1 MSIITISR
9 GSYSKGKEIAE
20 KVAAELGYECVSR
33 DILLEASEQFNTP
46 EIKLVRALH
55 DAPSVLNKFTHGKER
70 FVAYIQEALLTHFQ
84 RDNVV
89 YHGLAG
95 QFFLRGVSHA
105 LKVRIIADI
114 EDRVRN
120 EMEREK
126 ISHEQAIK
134 ILKKDDDER
143 RRWSMT
149 LYGVDTTDAALY
161 DLCIRV
167 RKVTVDDA
175 VQIICHTARL
185 SHFQTTEASQKT
197 LDDLTLSARVQSAI
211 VGSWPD
217 AKVEA
222 KDGKVVIHAEAP
234 RLKEAK
240 VCNQIA
246 VIARQVPGVADVS
259 VEASPSAFLGFE

>member
-20 KVAAELGYECVSR
+20 KVATKLGYECVSR

-55 DAPSVLNKFTHGKER
+55 DAPSVLNRFSHGKER
-70 FVAYIQEALLTHFQ
+70 FVAYIQEALLTHLQ

-95 QFFLRGVSHA
+95 HFFLDGVSHS
-105 LKVRIIADI
+105 LKVRIISDLH
-114 EDRVRN
+114 DRVKL
-120 EMEREK
+120 EMERET
-126 ISHEQAIK
+126 ISEEQALK

-149 LYGVDTTDAALY
+149 LYGMDTTDTSLY
-161 DLCIRV
+161 DLCIHV
-167 RKVTVDDA
+167 RTISVSDA
-175 VQIICHTARL
+175 VQIICHTAQL
-185 SHFQTTEASQKT
+185 PNFQTTKESQQT
-197 LDDLTLSARVQSAI
+197 LDDLALSAKVRSAL

-217 AKVEA
+217 AKVSAERGRVMI
-222 KDGKVVIHAEAP
+222 DAEAP

-240 VCNQIA
+240 VCDQIA
-246 VIARQVPGVADVS
+246 AIAREVPGVADVRVS
-259 VEASPSAFLGFE
+259 ASPSAFLGFE

>member
-20 KVAAELGYECVSR
+20 KVANELGYECVSR

-55 DAPSVLNKFTHGKER
+55 DAPSVLGRFTHGKER
-70 FVAYIQEALLTHFQ
+70 FIAYIQEALLTHLQ

-95 QFFLRGVSHA
+95 HFFLSGVGHA

-114 EDRVRN
+114 RDRVRL

-126 ISHEQAIK
+126 ISEEQALK
-134 ILKKDDDER
+134 ILRKDDDER

-149 LYGVDTTDAALY
+149 LYGMDTTETSLY
-161 DLCIRV
+161 DLCIHIHNI
-167 RKVTVDDA
+167 TVNDA
-175 VQIICHTARL
+175 VAIICHTVKRPN
-185 SHFQTTEASQKT
+185 FQTTKGAQQT
-197 LDDLTLSARVQSAI
+197 LDDLVLSAKVQSAL

-217 AKVEA
+217 AKVSAE
-222 KDGKVVIHAEAP
+222 KGRVTIVAEAP
-234 RLKEAK
+234 RMREEK
-240 VCNQIA
+240 VCDQIA
-246 VIARQVPGVADVS
+246 AIARAVPGVREVKVDAF
-259 VEASPSAFLGFE
+259 PSAFLGFE